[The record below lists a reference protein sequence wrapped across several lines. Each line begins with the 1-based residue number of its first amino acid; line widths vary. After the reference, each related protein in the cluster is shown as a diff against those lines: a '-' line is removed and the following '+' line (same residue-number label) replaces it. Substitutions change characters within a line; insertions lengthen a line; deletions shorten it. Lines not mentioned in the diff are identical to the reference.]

1 MLVNLIKIIKY
12 QLYLLQLENYE
23 LGRYLKLLRQKGY
36 FPPKAPMRKSLVW
49 TGKATLIL
57 LLAIGLY
64 LTLPW
69 LIFWKFLDRLPEL
82 GIKNYE
88 LWFLG
93 FVYLLIFYF
102 LFFIFYLI
110 GIVILWPVDWLLKQV
125 IIYKAKSKIQSL
137 TVAPDLGSR
146 MHSPGATA
154 RKELSIIGIAGSYG
168 KTTMKEV
175 LKAVLGLRFQ
185 VFATPESVNTPVGI
199 ARWVLKNF
207 NAPNPSSAPQAP
219 SPLKGEENIEIA
231 IIEMGEHYKGDIK
244 AICSLVKPDM
254 AVVTGISEAHLE
266 RMGSIKA
273 VTQTI
278 FEIVQNAKADALCLL
293 NGDDENV
300 VENYQ
305 NYILPK
311 QKNIKYQI
319 SNIKHAKFDAVRLG
333 WELEIPPLT
342 PPNIGG
348 EEARGNTNIGGE
360 GERESSNSG
369 EERERGNFNSEKEG
383 ERESSNSRREGERG
397 DFNSG
402 EEGERGN
409 FNSGEEG
416 KGVKIFVKLLG
427 EYALGDVDC
436 AISIA
441 RELGMSNE
449 AIKQGIE
456 KIQPVKHRLEPILR
470 PGNILVIDDAY
481 NGNSV
486 GVKEAIKTL
495 AQFPN
500 RRKIYITPGLVETG
514 SEVKTVHLE
523 IGKQLAKVADVVIL
537 IRNSVTGY
545 IELGIK
551 NYELSKRENLQLTT
565 YNLPIIIWFNS
576 AEQAHAELK
585 NLLQPNDVILFQNDW
600 GDQYI

>member
-1 MLVNLIKIIKY
+1 
-12 QLYLLQLENYE
+12 
-23 LGRYLKLLRQKGY
+23 
-36 FPPKAPMRKSLVW
+36 
-49 TGKATLIL
+49 
-57 LLAIGLY
+57 
-64 LTLPW
+64 
-69 LIFWKFLDRLPEL
+69 
-82 GIKNYE
+82 
-88 LWFLG
+88 
-93 FVYLLIFYF
+93 
-102 LFFIFYLI
+102 
-110 GIVILWPVDWLLKQV
+110 
-125 IIYKAKSKIQSL
+125 
-137 TVAPDLGSR
+137 
-146 MHSPGATA
+146 
-154 RKELSIIGIAGSYG
+154 
-168 KTTMKEV
+168 MKEV
-175 LKAVLGLRFQ
+175 LKAVLGFRFQ

-219 SPLKGEENIEIA
+219 SPLKGEGNIEIA

-254 AVVTGISEAHLE
+254 AVVTGINEAHLE

-278 FEIVQNAKADALCLL
+278 FEIVQYAKPDALCFL
-293 NGDDENV
+293 NGDDKNV

-333 WELEIPPLT
+333 WELEIPPLA

-348 EEARGNTNIGGE
+348 EEARGNTNIG
-360 GERESSNSG
+360 
-369 EERERGNFNSEKEG
+369 
-383 ERESSNSRREGERG
+383 
-397 DFNSG
+397 

-409 FNSGEEG
+409 FNSGGEG
-416 KGVKIFVKLLG
+416 ERGNSNSRGEGEGVKIFVKLLG

-495 AQFPN
+495 ARFPN

-565 YNLPIIIWFNS
+565 YNLPIIMWFNS
-576 AEQAHAELK
+576 AGEAHAELK
-585 NLLQPNDVILFQNDW
+585 HLLQPNDVILFQNDW